1 MKINTKNVI
10 IAFLVIMS
18 LTSYVFLSNI
28 QVNEPTPVNQTEI
41 QEDYMDNA
49 QLPTTITMP
58 DLSILQRVIDIFS
71 KTITQ

>member
-28 QVNEPTPVNQTEI
+28 QVNEPSPVKQTEI
-41 QEDYMDNA
+41 QEAYPDNA
-49 QLPTTITMP
+49 QIPSTITMP
-58 DLSILQRVIDIFS
+58 DLSILQRVLNILS
-71 KTITQ
+71 QAAA